1 MSVTLADSYVMEAGW
16 GGSATRSVARG
27 PQVAGGPI
35 LRSSRTGDSVRKW
48 RGNSARRERWRS
60 NVKSRSNGR
69 RAKIETPEAER
80 LRAPRVHGARRGSSG
95 TLTRK
100 RMSRKV
106 QLGFARPKRSAD
118 AGIRLQC
125 SASARGPRSV
135 WSRRCTA
142 RGRKGGARSH
152 RGGLLVLR
160 QPSMEL
166 ACAALCSGLSACA
179 CRLAP
184 FTAA

>member
-1 MSVTLADSYVMEAGW
+1 MR
-16 GGSATRSVARG
+16 GS
-27 PQVAGGPI
+27 PI
-35 LRSSRTGDSVRKW
+35 LRSSITGDSVRKW
-48 RGNSARRERWRS
+48 RGNGARKERWRS

-69 RAKIETPEAER
+69 RARIETLEAER

-142 RGRKGGARSH
+142 RGRKGGSEIPSVRLARSASTVH
-152 RGGLLVLR
+152 GAGMCGVMLRAVSVCLQAGTVYGSLGRSSGGLDML
-160 QPSMEL
+160 
-166 ACAALCSGLSACA
+166 SG
-179 CRLAP
+179 RR
-184 FTAA
+184 